1 MSLRSDS
8 ISVIRG
14 GRAIL
19 DGISVELEPARLTAV
34 MGPNGAGKSSLRK
47 ILSGEW
53 PPDKGTVYL
62 DNTPLH
68 SLPPAV
74 LARRR
79 AVLPQEPRL
88 GFPFSIEEV
97 VRIGRYPWRGLA
109 TPEEDDTAVANA
121 LRAVGLAAPPDALYT
136 RLSGGEKQRL
146 HLARILAQL
155 DRPAAAESL
164 PCFLFLDE
172 PTNNLDLAGRQT
184 CLRLARRLADNGTAV
199 FAILHDPNDAAR
211 YADNVWLLKDGRL
224 FASGPAASVLTAPR
238 LSDLFGVSIA
248 TAPANG
254 TATVFFAR
262 EAPDPPE
269 TGTQWSDSGR
279 L

>member
-8 ISVIRG
+8 ISVIRD

-19 DGISVELEPARLTAV
+19 DSVTVELEPARFTAV

-47 ILSGEW
+47 TLSGEW
-53 PPDKGTVYL
+53 SPDKGSVYL

-68 SLPPAV
+68 SLPAAV

-88 GFPFSIEEV
+88 AFPFSIEEV
-97 VRIGRYPWRGLA
+97 TRIGRYPWRGLA
-109 TPEEDDTAVANA
+109 TPAEDAAAVADA
-121 LRAVGLAAPPDALYT
+121 LRAVGLAAPPEALYT

-155 DRPAAAESL
+155 ARPAAAPQL

-211 YADNVWLLKDGRL
+211 YADNVWLLRDGRL
-224 FASGPAASVLTAPR
+224 FASGPAESVLTTPR
-238 LSDLFGVSIA
+238 LSEVFGVPIA
-248 TAPANG
+248 TATANG
-254 TATVFFAR
+254 TAVFYAR
-262 EAPDPPE
+262 DPLH
-269 TGTQWSDSGR
+269 SLSK
-279 L
+279 

>member
-8 ISVIRG
+8 ISILRG

-19 DGISVELEPARLTAV
+19 DGVTVELESGRFTAV

-47 ILSGEW
+47 TLSGEW
-53 PPDKGTVYL
+53 TPDKGTVYL
-62 DNTPLH
+62 DNLPLH
-68 SLPPAV
+68 SLPAAV

-109 TPEEDDTAVANA
+109 TPAEDETAVAEA
-121 LRAVGLAAPPDALYT
+121 LRAVGLDAPADALYT

-146 HLARILAQL
+146 HLARTLAQL
-155 DRPAAAESL
+155 NRPAAAEML

-184 CLRLARRLADNGTAV
+184 CLRLARRLADKGTAV

-211 YADNVWLLKDGRL
+211 HADNVWLLKDGRL
-224 FASGPAASVLTAPR
+224 FASGTADSVLTAPR
-238 LSDLFGVSIA
+238 LSDLFGVPIA
-248 TAPANG
+248 TADANG
-254 TATVFFAR
+254 AAKVFFAR
-262 EAPDPPE
+262 EKRE
-269 TGTQWSDSGR
+269 TTDAGPA
-279 L
+279 